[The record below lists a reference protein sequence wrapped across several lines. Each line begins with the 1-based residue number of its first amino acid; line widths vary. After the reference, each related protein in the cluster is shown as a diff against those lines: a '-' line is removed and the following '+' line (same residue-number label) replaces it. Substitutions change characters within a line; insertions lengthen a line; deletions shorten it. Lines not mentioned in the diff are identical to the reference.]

1 LKYVRKFFII
11 RECKKFQS
19 NAIFKNFKTFS
30 LVDEMIYAAH
40 QEMEKLFQETFVL
53 PLKPTQ
59 KKRRMAADAF
69 PAHPPYTHTHTH
81 TCVLLV
87 AYEWGTEIYCLRR
100 PSGGNK
106 LVYVFPFTRR
116 SLEQRRPQGHA
127 LSVAPIFW
135 TGPHNQFEIP
145 GTLNNEI
152 SIS

>member
-53 PLKPTQ
+53 PLKRTQ

-81 TCVLLV
+81 THTHTPLAFFWLHMSG
-87 AYEWGTEIYCLRR
+87 ALR
-100 PSGGNK
+100 
-106 LVYVFPFTRR
+106 FIAC
-116 SLEQRRPQGHA
+116 EGH
-127 LSVAPIFW
+127 LGVI
-135 TGPHNQFEIP
+135 N
-145 GTLNNEI
+145 
-152 SIS
+152 